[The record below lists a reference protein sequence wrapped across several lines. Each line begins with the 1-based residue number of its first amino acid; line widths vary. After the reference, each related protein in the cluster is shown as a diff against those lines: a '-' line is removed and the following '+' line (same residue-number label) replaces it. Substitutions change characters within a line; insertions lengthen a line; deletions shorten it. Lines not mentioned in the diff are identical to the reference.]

1 MSKLLYLACPVDRV
15 VSAGRTWK
23 DDAKLAMSGA
33 ENWITYDPQAA
44 WGVGREVELDNKI
57 AHTNRVALGMASA
70 LCVHLPDVQTV
81 GTFMEIAWAERRGI
95 PVAWFGEDIWENH
108 WSLQLAGIQ
117 RVPDLESAL
126 AWCIG
131 HARDNDTRQEVATT
145 VHVQK
150 LASNTILP
158 TKEHAD
164 DAGWD
169 LYVTKDT
176 LVSPGK
182 WEDVPLGVAIQP
194 PPGIWFRIVGRS
206 STFRKR
212 RILVLEGIIDEGYR
226 GELFVGCT
234 NLGDVD
240 VEIKAGERI
249 CQMIP
254 QSSWGSLDV
263 KWATVL
269 SASSRGSAGFGSTGT

>member
-1 MSKLLYLACPVDRV
+1 MSKLMYLAGPHERGTFKTQDWR
-15 VSAGRTWK
+15 A
-23 DDAKLAMSGA
+23 DAKEAMSAA
-33 ENWITYDPQAA
+33 EDWITFDPCAA
-44 WGVGREVELDNKI
+44 WTLGTDIELDDKI
-57 AHTNRVALGMASA
+57 AHLNRIALGMASA
-70 LCVHLPDVQTV
+70 LVVSLPDVQSAQA
-81 GTFMEIAWAERRGI
+81 FMEIAWAERRGI
-95 PVAWFGEDIWENH
+95 PIAWFGEDIWEEH
-108 WSLQLAGIQ
+108 WALQLRGIQ

-126 AWCIG
+126 AWGIG
-131 HARDNDTRQEVATT
+131 HARDNETRSEVQSTIR
-145 VHVQK
+145 VQK
-150 LASNTILP
+150 LASNAILP
-158 TKEHAD
+158 TKTHTD

-169 LYVTKDT
+169 LYVTHDT

-234 NLGDVD
+234 NLGTED

-249 CQMIP
+249 CQMLP
-254 QSSWGSLDV
+254 AYTHTLDI

-269 SASSRGSAGFGSTGT
+269 SASSRGSAGFGSTGS